1 MTWMLASDWTDL
13 NLAPAAQKLFETL
26 GARREPMWR
35 NDLDFI
41 FGKMTKIWQRNQIY
55 EQPNL
60 IRIQM
65 LEKLEP
71 DFDFLKPIENH

>member
-26 GARREPMWR
+26 EARRELTWR

-41 FGKMTKIWQRNQIY
+41 FGKMTK
-55 EQPNL
+55 NL
-60 IRIQM
+60 A
-65 LEKLEP
+65 EKSN
-71 DFDFLKPIENH
+71 I